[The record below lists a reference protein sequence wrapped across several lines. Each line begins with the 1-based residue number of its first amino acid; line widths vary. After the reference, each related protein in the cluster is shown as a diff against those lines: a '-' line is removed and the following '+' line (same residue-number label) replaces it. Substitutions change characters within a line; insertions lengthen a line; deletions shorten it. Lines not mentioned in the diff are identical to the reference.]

1 MRLWL
6 LVPVAVGLTSCGAL
20 PFPAYERSSDAAR
33 RAELVRAAPAAPP
46 TAALVSLRVTI
57 ARDSAEHALTLHGV
71 VFPSGAL
78 YLQGINDF
86 GGGAC
91 ALGRDAHAAGR
102 FPAPAGMPTD
112 AWDTLGDA
120 LALAFAPPPAAG
132 VELVRLREG
141 AWALLARRDGEE
153 TLMEPRGDAAG
164 VRYDV
169 GRDGTW
175 RVTVACEG
183 AFRDAADRPVCP
195 RRIDIASRQ
204 ADVRASAEVFAWE
217 PSHADE
223 IELGR
228 EFEQSFG
235 GR

>member
-6 LVPVAVGLTSCGAL
+6 LLPVAVGLTSCGAL
-20 PFPAYERSSDAAR
+20 PFPAYERSSNAAR
-33 RAELVRAAPAAPP
+33 RAELVRAAPAAPA

-57 ARDSAEHALTLHGV
+57 ARGSVEHALTLHGV

-120 LALAFAPPPAAG
+120 VAVALAPPPTAG
-132 VELVRLREG
+132 SELVRLGEG
-141 AWALLARRDGEE
+141 TWALLARRGEE
-153 TLMEPRGDAAG
+153 AILMEPCGGVAG

-169 GRDGTW
+169 GRDGAW
-175 RVTVACEG
+175 CSTVVCAG

-195 RRIDIASRQ
+195 RRIDIAGRQ
-204 ADVRASAEVFAWE
+204 ADVQASAEVFAWE
-217 PSHADE
+217 PSYADE
-223 IELGR
+223 VDLGR
-228 EFEQSFG
+228 EFEQAFG